1 MRNCKNFLL
10 TIVMPRTTS
19 EGLGFLVQDRH
30 LPHDTY
36 TRFGEVVKR
45 LVRYDIQVGHAMNTN
60 VKPKKNAR
68 KN

>member
-1 MRNCKNFLL
+1 M
-10 TIVMPRTTS
+10 
-19 EGLGFLVQDRH
+19 QDRH

-60 VKPKKNAR
+60 VTPKKNAKIDTTTSNHIYLVAAMYFKFR
-68 KN
+68 